1 MPFSMLTHEIRI
13 ERVQRTLRWLEEDV
27 PLLEV
32 RVAELSQERQKMA
45 KRFAATVIQ
54 QAQAELQRL
63 MEERPSQEP
72 EDEPPCEPAD

>member
-1 MPFSMLTHEIRI
+1 MLTHEIRI

-45 KRFAATVIQ
+45 KRFEGDGSSRTACCLRDPLGGAH
-54 QAQAELQRL
+54 
-63 MEERPSQEP
+63 EESP
-72 EDEPPCEPAD
+72 